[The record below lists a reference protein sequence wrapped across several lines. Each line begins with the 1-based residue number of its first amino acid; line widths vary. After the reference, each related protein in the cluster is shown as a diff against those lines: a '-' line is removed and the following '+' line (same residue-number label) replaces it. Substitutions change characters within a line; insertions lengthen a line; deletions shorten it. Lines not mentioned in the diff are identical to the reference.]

1 MKFERSDVKFP
12 LWRKKVNSSL
22 FRKAHTPIPNWCAKI
37 WDIDKTF
44 GDNTSRKSSNAHIE
58 IKFEKEIFSG
68 WITYS
73 FNKDTTY
80 QLFLSKEFVERLK
93 DVFIMSYMRSLEYR
107 LRKVKKEEYED
118 RDIEQEVSFWEFLDL
133 EFDSITKILNCK
145 AHYTQKP
152 IFPELF
158 KQLVRSHILKDM
170 ENQLLNKGEFKF
182 IKENWW
188 PRSELS
194 VLLERKNIIYYLI
207 DTQKKQ
213 FYIGEAEHTKR
224 ITPNR
229 KEIPGWDFFR
239 IDCLPEWLTKN
250 QRVELERL
258 IIRSY
263 ASILKNN
270 KNIPSKEISD
280 YSLVNKKIDG

>member
-1 MKFERSDVKFP
+1 M
-12 LWRKKVNSSL
+12 
-22 FRKAHTPIPNWCAKI
+22 
-37 WDIDKTF
+37 
-44 GDNTSRKSSNAHIE
+44 
-58 IKFEKEIFSG
+58 
-68 WITYS
+68 
-73 FNKDTTY
+73 
-80 QLFLSKEFVERLK
+80 
-93 DVFIMSYMRSLEYR
+93 
-107 LRKVKKEEYED
+107 
-118 RDIEQEVSFWEFLDL
+118 
-133 EFDSITKILNCK
+133 NCK